1 MILVVDV
8 FLDHFVEFASIAK
21 LQSNFTVLV
30 LPQVFVD
37 LVSKVDHLLADFDS
51 DEHVVVVENFR
62 EKLSGAHAHL
72 NDGHFVVVFL
82 DVD

>member
-1 MILVVDV
+1 MIFVVDV

-37 LVSKVDHLLADFDS
+37 LESKVDHLLANFDA
-51 DEHVVVVENFR
+51 DEHVVVVENFW
-62 EKLSGAHAHL
+62 EKLGGAHAYL
-72 NDGHFVVVFL
+72 DNGHFVVVFL
-82 DVD
+82 DID